1 MTDSTISLH
10 PLIKICDR
18 NFFNRLFFIALPI
31 ILQSILFSSKG
42 LIDVLMLSQLS
53 EIDIAAMGI
62 AAKALFVTT
71 ILLSGIATGGGI
83 LSAQYWGVKN
93 ENGVKQSTVLSL
105 FATISFA
112 SLFSFVFFFYPQL
125 IMGLATTSNAII
137 ERGSEY
143 LTIVGIS
150 LFSNAII
157 ISFTASFR
165 SIAQPKIT
173 TFFSACGILCNIFL
187 NWVLIFGHLGAPA
200 LGIKGAAIATLIS
213 GILEIILLGCYLFI
227 TQHLLKLN
235 IKDFN
240 VIFSLEKL
248 KIFYSLSL
256 PTTCNF
262 LLWSVGIFTY
272 HALMG
277 ITGVEGLAALSV
289 LTPIE
294 SLSLSFLVGIANAS
308 AVMVGNELGAKKYQT
323 ANYQAML
330 LTIIAIFITCFVAI
344 VLLLSRSHILMLFPT
359 LTPETKALATTFIEI
374 LSIGIVLRSLPT
386 TLVVGVLRAGGDVRF
401 CLYQDLLTQWFFGI
415 PLVLIGVF
423 VFHLPPQWIYMLF
436 FAETLFKW
444 GSCIYRFKS
453 KKWLNTLID

>member
-1 MTDSTISLH
+1 MTNSTLTLN
-10 PLIKICDR
+10 PLFQIFDR
-18 NFFNRLFFIALPI
+18 EFLKRLTFIALPI

-42 LIDVLMLSQLS
+42 LIDILMLSQLS
-53 EIDIAAMGI
+53 EVDIAAMGI

-83 LSAQYWGVKN
+83 LSAQYWGVRN
-93 ENGVKQSTVLSL
+93 ENGIKQSTALSL
-105 FATISFA
+105 FATVSFA
-112 SLFSFVFFFYPQL
+112 ALFCFIFFFYPHL
-125 IMGLATTSNAII
+125 IMGIATSSDAII

-150 LFSNAII
+150 LFSSAII
-157 ISFTASFR
+157 VSFTASFR
-165 SIAQPKIT
+165 SIAQPKIS
-173 TFFSACGILCNIFL
+173 TFFSACGIVCNIFL

-213 GILEIILLGCYLFI
+213 GIIEVLLLWCYLFI

-240 VIFSLEKL
+240 ILFSFSKL
-248 KIFYSLSL
+248 KLFSSLSL

-262 LLWSVGIFTY
+262 LLWSIGIFSY

-277 ITGVEGLAALSV
+277 ATSVEGLAALSV

-294 SLSLSFLVGIANAS
+294 SISLSFLVGIANAS
-308 AVMVGNELGAKKYQT
+308 AVIIGNELGAKRYQT
-323 ANYQAML
+323 AYYQAML
-330 LTIIAIFITCFVAI
+330 LTIIAIFITSLVAI
-344 VLLLSRSHILMLFPT
+344 ILFLSRYHLVMLFSALT
-359 LTPETKALATTFIEI
+359 LETRALAITFIEI

-386 TLVVGVLRAGGDVRF
+386 TLVVGVLRAGGDVKF
-401 CLYQDLLTQWFFGI
+401 CLYQDLLTQWAFGI
-415 PLVLIGVF
+415 PLAIIGVF

-444 GSCIYRFKS
+444 GACIYRFKS